1 MLTFKPNSLT
11 HWRYLGLGFSVFIT
25 LWSFWMLWRHG
36 LHLGLDFTGG
46 VLLELEIGTLA
57 QASELNAMLP
67 PSMQATVCTYINV
80 ETNGALAT
88 NLAAW
93 MKTAVIHA
101 AWLLDQVCVPS
112 CNLSI
117 LPVLL

>member
-1 MLTFKPNSLT
+1 MRPVQRMLSLSVA
-11 HWRYLGLGFSVFIT
+11 LGLVMAS
-25 LWSFWMLWRHG
+25 SA
-36 LHLGLDFTGG
+36 
-46 VLLELEIGTLA
+46 A
-57 QASELNAMLP
+57 QATVSVDLFQWKYRDVAKECETVLAP
-67 PSMQATVCTYINV
+67 KGATVCTYINV

>member
-1 MLTFKPNSLT
+1 MLRAVIAADSDALCYCFPSACGPARFEQVAASEDLNSEPGKDT
-11 HWRYLGLGFSVFIT
+11 ASG
-25 LWSFWMLWRHG
+25 
-36 LHLGLDFTGG
+36 
-46 VLLELEIGTLA
+46 EIGKSRTHPGG
-57 QASELNAMLP
+57 QSQNAHPLP
-67 PSMQATVCTYINV
+67 FKATVCTYINV

-93 MKTAVIHA
+93 MKTAVTHA